1 MADPI
6 ETRASLWLRIV
17 LYLALGVAVFQA
29 ALTDA
34 RRREAAIRHT
44 VTGQPRFDSCFGVE
58 KPQRR
63 GTIDD

>member
-6 ETRASLWLRIV
+6 ETRASLWLWIV
-17 LYLALGVAVFQA
+17 LCLALGVAVFHA

-34 RRREAAIRHT
+34 ERRAAATRRAAMRHI
-44 VTGQPRFDSCFGVE
+44 RFDSCFGVE
-58 KPQRR
+58 KAQRS